1 MKSPFYFF
9 FFTDLDKGFFALDFW
24 VLTTDFLD
32 GFFFDAAADA
42 FFFDDEVEVL
52 FVARFAAA
60 FIGDFCFRFVATGAL
75 RGIR

>member
-32 GFFFDAAADA
+32 AFFFDAAADA
-42 FFFDDEVEVL
+42 FFFDDEVEVPHL
-52 FVARFAAA
+52 M
-60 FIGDFCFRFVATGAL
+60 IH
-75 RGIR
+75 IRVNPVPTNACK